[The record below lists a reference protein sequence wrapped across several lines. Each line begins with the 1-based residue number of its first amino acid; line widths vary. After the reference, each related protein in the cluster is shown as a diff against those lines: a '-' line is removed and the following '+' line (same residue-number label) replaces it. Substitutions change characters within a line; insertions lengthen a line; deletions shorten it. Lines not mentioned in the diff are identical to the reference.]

1 MNKKTDLNL
10 SFKKHFKP
18 RSENELGYFL
28 AGLVDA
34 DGYFTKTGG
43 LSLSFHS
50 HDLSV
55 ALTLKHKLGG
65 NLYFYKKQHALSLTW
80 QKKTVNTK
88 FTACWSTSF
97 SLSIKLNILTLAL
110 LQN

>member
-80 QKKTVNTK
+80 QKKTVPNLPLVGQQ
-88 FTACWSTSF
+88 AS
-97 SLSIKLNILTLAL
+97 A
-110 LQN
+110 